1 MNWDA
6 ISAIGEVIGATAV
19 VVTLGYLAIQLRQ
32 ARSEYTRNNARDLV
46 VRNNAVLGK
55 LADDK
60 ELRERHIRGMQD
72 FGALAGDE
80 KLAFGI
86 WIFTWISNWEQ
97 AYVDQ
102 KSGSFE
108 GLPLETYSMG
118 IAEVLRTPGGT
129 EYWLRNKDYFSTDTA
144 SEIDRVIGLSEQTWL
159 ERFHDPK
166 ELE

>member
-6 ISAIGEVIGATAV
+6 IGAVGELIGATAV
-19 VVTLGYLAIQLRQ
+19 VLTLGYLAIQLRQ

-46 VRNNAVLGK
+46 VRNNVVLGK
-55 LADDK
+55 LTDDRD
-60 ELRERHIRGMQD
+60 LRERHFRGMRD
-72 FGALAGDE
+72 YSDLSSDE

-86 WIFTWISNWEQ
+86 WMFTWISNWEQ

-108 GLPLETYSMG
+108 GLPLEKYSMG

-129 EYWLRNKDYFSTDTA
+129 EYWRRSRDYFSEDAA
-144 SEIDRVIGLSEQTWL
+144 SELDRVIGLSEQTWID
-159 ERFHDPK
+159 RFA
-166 ELE
+166 ETWEE